1 MPEKMRTAGT
11 VSGRTKRKAGAP
23 LRQALEHLGGDG
35 DRGRRSGLPL
45 SSRPGGRLAGPREA
59 RDETPYARTRHVSIT
74 LRAHFLRACPPRVG
88 AAGALLVQR
97 LADDRAL
104 G

>member
-11 VSGRTKRKAGAP
+11 VSGRAKRKAGAP

-35 DRGRRSGLPL
+35 DLGRRSGLPL
-45 SSRPGGRLAGPREA
+45 SSRPGGRMAGPREA

-74 LRAHFLRACPPRVG
+74 LAHTFVRACAQRVG
-88 AAGALLVQR
+88 PAAPTGPAP
-97 LADDRAL
+97 
-104 G
+104 GG